1 MSKSISTAADGLCG
15 ASAPQGPLQ
24 ELGQTSLPACGGAES
39 DQGLSLNTDI
49 PPILSMP
56 QRHPRLYPWVKLVV
70 GFVLILLFIFGVG
83 SASKYIPGA
92 RRMAQV
98 IDERNLR
105 ATAIYYTDFEEPAE
119 GSEYIRDCLDYPPE
133 AK

>member
-1 MSKSISTAADGLCG
+1 
-15 ASAPQGPLQ
+15 
-24 ELGQTSLPACGGAES
+24 
-39 DQGLSLNTDI
+39 
-49 PPILSMP
+49 
-56 QRHPRLYPWVKLVV
+56 VKLMI
-70 GFVLILLFIFGVG
+70 GLALILLFIFGIG

-119 GSEYIRDCLDYPPE
+119 GSEYIRDCLDYP
-133 AK
+133 ADGK